1 MKKFFFLRDVFPVV
15 MVSIIMGCTLAKVDV
30 NVVSERTALENQVLG
45 SYNALSDDVLLVAS
59 VRGVDPSGKIKTPP
73 RKSREYQ
80 NAVTAMETLAFH
92 EDDVDAFKRLGWVGE
107 NNLGLLTSFPMNREK
122 APDDLQAFV
131 ARYPQNE
138 FLSVVKQ
145 VNGAREVV
153 MMRVVET
160 NADFTEKDLPQ
171 IKRVFAKLNREKA
184 LPGEKLQKEDG
195 SWTEGQGAEDR

>member
-1 MKKFFFLRDVFPVV
+1 MKKFSFLRDVFLVV
-15 MVSIIMGCTLAKVDV
+15 MLSASTGCTLAAVDV

-59 VRGVDPSGKIKTPP
+59 VRGVDPGGKIKTVP
-73 RKSREYQ
+73 RKSREHQ
-80 NAVTAMETLAFH
+80 NAVMAIETLAFH

-107 NNLGLLTSFPMNREK
+107 NNLGLLTTFPMNKEN
-122 APDDLQAFV
+122 APDDLQAFA
-131 ARYPQNE
+131 ARYPPDE

-145 VNGAREVV
+145 VNQAREVV

-160 NADFTEKDLPQ
+160 NADFTEKDLPR

-184 LPGEKLQKEDG
+184 LSGEKIQKEDG
-195 SWTEGQGAEDR
+195 SWARQ

>member
-1 MKKFFFLRDVFPVV
+1 MKKFSFLRDLFPVV
-15 MVSIIMGCTLAKVDV
+15 ILSTLMGCTLAKVDV

-80 NAVTAMETLAFH
+80 NAVMAMETLAFH
-92 EDDVDAFKRLGWVGE
+92 EDDVDGFKRLGWVGE
-107 NNLGLLTSFPMNREK
+107 NNLVLLTTLPMNKEK
-122 APDDLQAFV
+122 APDDLQAFA
-131 ARYPQNE
+131 ARFPQDE

-145 VNGAREVV
+145 VNQAREVV

-184 LPGEKLQKEDG
+184 LPGEKIQKEDG
-195 SWTEGQGAEDR
+195 SWTTR

>member
-1 MKKFFFLRDVFPVV
+1 MKKISFLRDVFLAVV
-15 MVSIIMGCTLAKVDV
+15 LLASTGCTLAKVDV

-59 VRGVDPSGKIKTPP
+59 VRGVDPSGKVKTPP

-92 EDDVDAFKRLGWVGE
+92 ADDVDAFKRLGWVGE
-107 NNLGLLTSFPMNREK
+107 NNLGLLTDFPMDREN
-122 APDDLQAFV
+122 APDDLQAFA
-131 ARYPQNE
+131 ARYPRDE

-145 VNGAREVV
+145 VDQARGVV

-160 NADFTEKDLPQ
+160 NADFTEKDLPE
-171 IKRVFAKLNREKA
+171 IKRVFAKLNRDNA
-184 LPGEKLQKEDG
+184 LPGEKIQKEDG
-195 SWTEGQGAEDR
+195 SWVRR

>member
-1 MKKFFFLRDVFPVV
+1 MKKFSFLRDVFPVV
-15 MVSIIMGCTLAKVDV
+15 VLLIPMGCTLAKVDV
-30 NVVSERTALENQVLG
+30 NLVGERTALENQVLG

-59 VRGVDPSGKIKTPP
+59 VRGVDPSGEIKTPP

-107 NNLGLLTSFPMNREK
+107 NNLGVLTMFPMNREK
-122 APDDLQAFV
+122 APDDLQAFA
-131 ARYPQNE
+131 ARYPPDE
-138 FLSVVKQ
+138 FVSVVKQ
-145 VNGAREVV
+145 VNRAREVV

-171 IKRVFAKLNREKA
+171 IKRVFAKLNRENA
-184 LPGEKLQKEDG
+184 FPGEKLQKEDG
-195 SWTEGQGAEDR
+195 SWATR

>member
-1 MKKFFFLRDVFPVV
+1 MKKYSFLRVLFLVV
-15 MVSIIMGCTLAKVDV
+15 LLSVLAGCTLAKVDV

-59 VRGVDPSGKIKTPP
+59 VRGVDPTGKITTPP

-107 NNLGLLTSFPMNREK
+107 NNVGLLTTFPINRDK
-122 APDDLQAFV
+122 APDDLQAFA
-131 ARYPQNE
+131 ARYPQEE

-145 VNGAREVV
+145 VNQAREVV
-153 MMRVVET
+153 MIRVVET
-160 NADFTEKDLPQ
+160 NAAFTQKDLPE
-171 IKRVFAKLNREKA
+171 IKRVFAKLNREKS
-184 LPGEKLQKEDG
+184 LPGERIQKEDG
-195 SWTEGQGAEDR
+195 SWVTR